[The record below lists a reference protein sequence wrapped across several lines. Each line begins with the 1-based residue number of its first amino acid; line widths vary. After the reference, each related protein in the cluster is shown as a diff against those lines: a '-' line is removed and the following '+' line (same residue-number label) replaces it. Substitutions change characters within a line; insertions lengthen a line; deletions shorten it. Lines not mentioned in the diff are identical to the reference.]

1 MLGGCATPSFLSKT
15 PDAADMEDVVIVPD
29 AREGGITKTLLLRLI
44 DDAQVSPDTAWR
56 SHPIYKDERMHE
68 GMNFAAVEGTPI
80 SAPCFSSPFTLQRGK
95 ENEEGLSIGLLFLL
109 LACQS
114 EYSFSNIV
122 RYPHT
127 DTFQSINKRF
137 NAIR

>member
-1 MLGGCATPSFLSKT
+1 
-15 PDAADMEDVVIVPD
+15 MEDVVIVPD
-29 AREGGITKTLLLRLI
+29 AREGEITKTLLLRLI
-44 DDAQVSPDTAWR
+44 DDTQVSPDTAWR

-68 GMNFAAVEGTPI
+68 GMDFAAVEGTPI
-80 SAPCFSSPFTLQRGK
+80 SAPCFSSPFALQRGK